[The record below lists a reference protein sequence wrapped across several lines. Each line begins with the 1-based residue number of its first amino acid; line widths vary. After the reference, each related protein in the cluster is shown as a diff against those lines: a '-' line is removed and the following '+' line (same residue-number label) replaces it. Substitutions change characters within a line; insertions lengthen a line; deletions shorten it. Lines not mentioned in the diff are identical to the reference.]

1 MKREKKRKRKGTLLI
16 ILGLLLI
23 LGGGGLA
30 AYNVWDAY
38 RAGQEAESILE
49 ELEDDMEQE
58 TDGTPSA
65 LAAPPRAAFTKETA
79 PAMPLQTID
88 GYDYIGI
95 LEIPDQGIR
104 LPVMNTW
111 DYTRLKVSP
120 CRYSGSYFTDDLV
133 ICAHNYAS
141 HFSPIKW
148 IGPGTDIYFIT
159 VDQVVYHYTVSNRE
173 TVQPTAV
180 EEMIQNENNSGFF
193 GVNAKWDLTLF
204 TCNTGGQTRCAVR
217 CDRVP

>member
-1 MKREKKRKRKGTLLI
+1 MKREKKRRRKGTLLI

-23 LGGGGLA
+23 GGALGLA
-30 AYNVWDAY
+30 LYNVWDAW
-38 RAGQEAESILE
+38 RAGEEAETILE
-49 ELEDDMEQE
+49 ELENDMEQE
-58 TDGTPSA
+58 TDTVP
-65 LAAPPRAAFTKETA
+65 AAPAMTFFTQETA
-79 PAMPLQTID
+79 PVMPLQTID

-111 DYTRLKVSP
+111 DYTRLKISP
-120 CRYSGSYFTDDLV
+120 CRFSGSYFTDDLV

-148 IGPGTDIYFIT
+148 IGIGTDIYFIT

-180 EEMIQNENNSGFF
+180 EEMIQNENNAGAD
-193 GVNAKWDLTLF
+193 GVNAQWDLTLF

>member
-1 MKREKKRKRKGTLLI
+1 MKREKKRRRKGTLFI
-16 ILGLLLI
+16 VLGLLLI
-23 LGGGGLA
+23 SGAVGLTL
-30 AYNVWDAY
+30 YNVWDAW
-38 RAGQEAESILE
+38 RAGKESETILE
-49 ELEDDMEQE
+49 ELEEDMEKE
-58 TDGTPSA
+58 TDGTP
-65 LAAPPRAAFTKETA
+65 AAPSMNRFTRETA

-111 DYTRLKVSP
+111 DYTRLKISP

-148 IGPGTDIYFIT
+148 IGIGTDVYFIT

-173 TVQPTAV
+173 TVQPTAI
-180 EEMIQNENNSGFF
+180 EEMIRNQNNAGED
-193 GVNAKWDLTLF
+193 GVNSQWDLTLF

>member
-1 MKREKKRKRKGTLLI
+1 MKREKKRRRKGTLFI
-16 ILGLLLI
+16 VLGLLLI
-23 LGGGGLA
+23 SGAVGLTL
-30 AYNVWDAY
+30 YNVWDAW
-38 RAGQEAESILE
+38 RAGKESETILE
-49 ELEDDMEQE
+49 ELEEDMEKE
-58 TDGTPSA
+58 TDGTP
-65 LAAPPRAAFTKETA
+65 AAPSMNRFTRETA

-111 DYTRLKVSP
+111 DYTRLKISP

-141 HFSPIKW
+141 HLSPIKW
-148 IGPGTDIYFIT
+148 IGIGTDVYFIT

-173 TVQPTAV
+173 TVQPTAI
-180 EEMIQNENNSGFF
+180 EEMIRNQNNAGED
-193 GVNAKWDLTLF
+193 GVNSQWDLTLF